1 MIGRPDR
8 LVSPGRIHDGKPPVP
23 NDPDARNDGE
33 AFGVGPPMG
42 EEIEHQPDVP
52 TWRSNVDSR
61 HWDG

>member
-1 MIGRPDR
+1 M
-8 LVSPGRIHDGKPPVP
+8 P